1 MFKLVYNGKLLFRC
15 EIWPLDVLLL
25 LFQPIRSQ
33 FSFFGD
39 YSPGCDEP
47 RAKDTKEWLST
58 LADLQFIIKRA
69 ALFAH
74 HAKKL
79 SDEQLCEYN
88 ISGTIF
94 SIVTLVIKLKTNEN
108 FEGHIRFQIY
118 FYAPLEKG
126 GILFLQ
132 LSVGMSV
139 CRSAHQVLST
149 QYLLTPSLD

>member
-1 MFKLVYNGKLLFRC
+1 M
-15 EIWPLDVLLL
+15 DVLLL

-58 LADLQFIIKRA
+58 FADLQCIIKRA

-79 SDEQLCEYN
+79 SDEQLREYN

-94 SIVTLVIKLKTNEN
+94 SIVTLVIKLITNEN
-108 FEGHIRFQIY
+108 
-118 FYAPLEKG
+118 LK
-126 GILFLQ
+126 GILDFKSIFMPPLKK
-132 LSVGMSV
+132 GAYCFCNCRSV
-139 CRSAHQVLST
+139 CRSVGHLIDTKLGAGVALNE
-149 QYLLTPSLD
+149 